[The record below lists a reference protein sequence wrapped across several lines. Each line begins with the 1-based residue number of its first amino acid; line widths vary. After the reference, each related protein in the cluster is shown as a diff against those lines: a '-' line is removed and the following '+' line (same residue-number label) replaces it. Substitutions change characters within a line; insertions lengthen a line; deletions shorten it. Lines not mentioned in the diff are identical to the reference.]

1 LLCKFSLRYHFRFYK
16 AIAAITAAPIIP
28 APTLK
33 PLPALVVVAACAEV
47 EAAGA
52 ADEAAVVA
60 GALDAM
66 EAEDMEA
73 LVDMAVFTADD
84 TLEATEA
91 AEETAD
97 DATDAAVDAAEAA
110 LVEVPL
116 ARATEQISSVTLLVA
131 VAETSA
137 SLVFNWAQS

>member
-1 LLCKFSLRYHFRFYK
+1 M
-16 AIAAITAAPIIP
+16 
-28 APTLK
+28 
-33 PLPALVVVAACAEV
+33 AACAEV